1 MNFKDFIKTN
11 YFRFIYMNI
20 LSVISGAAVIGA
32 GYVQMYF
39 LTDVKNKDWRGILV
53 TVLLMGLLYIGTQG
67 MIYYIQFEIRIQE
80 EEYNQQ
86 IRNKLARHYFL
97 DQRNHKVADVQNRMT
112 NDLEMVRTNFF
123 DWYIIIPFYGAIFVS
138 ALIALLSINW
148 MIFLVSI
155 VVDVISY
162 FIPKLIQKKMEQ
174 ATTNVSKQNKYY
186 LDVLA
191 KWFSGLEELRRYFA
205 GAKLFK
211 IGEQASNKVEN
222 AHINSCS
229 ARINCFKWFL

>member
-1 MNFKDFIKTN
+1 MSFKDFIKTN

-155 VVDVISY
+155 VV
-162 FIPKLIQKKMEQ
+162 F
-174 ATTNVSKQNKYY
+174 
-186 LDVLA
+186 
-191 KWFSGLEELRRYFA
+191 
-205 GAKLFK
+205 
-211 IGEQASNKVEN
+211 
-222 AHINSCS
+222 
-229 ARINCFKWFL
+229 